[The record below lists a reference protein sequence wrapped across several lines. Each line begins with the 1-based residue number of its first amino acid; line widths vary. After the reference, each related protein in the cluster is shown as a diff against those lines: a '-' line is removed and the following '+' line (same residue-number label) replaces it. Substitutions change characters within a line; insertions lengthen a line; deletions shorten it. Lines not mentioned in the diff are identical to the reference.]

1 MEQDQLDTYLRTCQ
15 ALWLK
20 EIEEDYILGTDP
32 LPTMILLLQKVENS
46 LSIAF
51 GDLEPEDRQSIL
63 NEWQLE
69 FTYEEPEITTIGHKK
84 DPWYGNYLIKTKKV
98 KKNFPFWCR
107 YKAYMRGQGRI
118 PASLDKLD
126 KATDEIISFLGNP
139 NDKIQGFEKKGLV
152 VGYVQSGKT
161 GNFIGLINKALD
173 VGYDYIIVLGGIHN
187 NLRSQTQ
194 RRVNEGVMG
203 EDLSNGKKIG
213 CGLIKNYQNH
223 PILLDSE
230 AHTSI
235 KKDFKKNET
244 PISPINATKHVF
256 VVKKNVSILNNLSIY
271 FDKIIK
277 KYEKT
282 EWVNKDG
289 QLRNRSVLIIDD
301 EADQASIDTKN
312 YSKKERAETDPVS
325 INKGIRD
332 LLVKFEKSSYV
343 GYTATP
349 FANIFIDHEAE
360 HKLYGGDL
368 FPSSFITML
377 EKPNNYMGPY
387 ELFGTNDEKADLP
400 LTRIVERDP
409 DLLKTHLVMDE
420 DLLKGNKKKYFVI
433 PSEYGE
439 DLNSIINWND
449 INVIS
454 TKKQPSTKEYNE
466 ALEDYVGSLLDV
478 GDGWLPRIHSKDHD
492 PMIWLNEKGK
502 EIPSSLKKALDSFLL
517 AVAAKLLRGQKT
529 DHCSMLIHVTR
540 YTDCQSNVMSMVKN
554 YCDNNFGRILAEDK
568 QTFGELKEL
577 WETDFITTSSRMAI
591 NKNFKGLVNP
601 WDTIK
606 PFLKKAVRVLQNTNT
621 EANVMAIHGKSI
633 DQLSYYDEPYDEEG
647 FKVIAVGGDK
657 LSRGLTLEGLMVSY
671 FLRPT
676 KMYDTLMQM
685 GRWFGYRD
693 GYADLCRVY
702 SEKELLNNYKHISHA
717 FEEVKELFKAMKREK
732 VTPKEFGLRI
742 LDSDAMMITSAMK
755 SRYSGTQSLKYS
767 GNNPQTTLFG
777 SSIDVLRSNEEGL
790 NDFIRRMSKD
800 YSRSYEQRGKSHVW
814 NKVKTA
820 EVVDYLTKYKGHH
833 KQPNLSTSLL
843 IEYIEKQMVT
853 SPKELTEW
861 TVVLHSLEKEDPKIL
876 NHNKLIGGKKIFP
889 ATRGLREDCPVDTFS
904 LGVLSVQEP
913 AAYDFPEKEVEKFKE
928 ENESYSGDK
937 YALMGREKRPVKRG
951 LIVLYPFIPT
961 FVSIENDSLREEYKE
976 RYKTVD
982 VVVGHR
988 LHFPTSKTARAI
1000 SYKSNTVMQELDID
1014 NNEE

>member
-20 EIEEDYILGTDP
+20 EIEEVYVLGTDP
-32 LPTMILLLQKVENS
+32 LPTMISLLQTVES
-46 LSIAF
+46 RLSIAY
-51 GDLEPEDRQSIL
+51 GGLEPEARQSIL

-69 FTYEEPEITTIGHKK
+69 FTYEEPEITVIGHKM
-84 DPWYGNYLIKTKKV
+84 DPWYDNYLKSNKKIKA
-98 KKNFPFWCR
+98 NFPFWSR
-107 YKAYMRGQGRI
+107 YKAYMRSEGRI

-139 NDKIQGFEKKGLV
+139 NDESIEFEKKGLV

-173 VGYDYIIVLGGIHN
+173 VGYDYIIVLGGLHN

-203 EDLSNGKKIG
+203 ENLSDGEKVG
-213 CGLIKNYQNH
+213 CGLIKNYQTH
-223 PILLDSE
+223 KILLDSE

-235 KKDFKKNET
+235 KSDFKAAKNK
-244 PISPINATKHVF
+244 PISPINSTKHVF
-256 VVKKNVSILNNLSIY
+256 VVKKNVSILKNLSSY
-271 FDKIIK
+271 FDKIIR

-282 EWVNKDG
+282 EWVNKSG
-289 QLRNRSVLIIDD
+289 QLKNRSVLIIDD

-312 YSKKERAETDPVS
+312 YSKKEREETDPNS

-368 FPSSFITML
+368 FPSSFIAML

-387 ELFGTNDEKADLP
+387 ELFGTHDEVADLP
-400 LTRIVERDP
+400 LTRIVKRDP
-409 DLLKTHLVMDE
+409 DLTKTHLVMDC
-420 DLLKGNKKKYFVI
+420 DVLKGSKKKYFVI

-439 DLNSIINWND
+439 DLNSILKWND
-449 INVIS
+449 INVITIRKKPSS
-454 TKKQPSTKEYNE
+454 TEYNE
-466 ALEDYVGSLLDV
+466 ALEDYVGEFLDV
-478 GDGWLPRIHSKDHD
+478 GDGWLPRKHSKTHD

-502 EIPSSLKKALDSFLL
+502 EIPSSLKLAIDSFLL
-517 AVAAKLLRGQKT
+517 AITAKLLRGQKT

-540 YTDCQSNVMSMVKN
+540 YTDCQSNVMNMVKN
-554 YCDNNFGRILAEDK
+554 YCDNNFGRILAGDK
-568 QTFGELKEL
+568 QTVAELKEL
-577 WETDFITTSSRMAI
+577 WEDDFIPTSKRMLV
-591 NKNFKGLVNP
+591 NKNFKGVVHS
-601 WDTIK
+601 WSKIE
-606 PFLKKAVRVLQNTNT
+606 PFLKKAVRVLQNVNT
-621 EANVMAIHGKSI
+621 EANVVAIHGKSI
-633 DQLSYYDEPYDEEG
+633 DQLSYYDKPYDEEG
-647 FKVIAVGGDK
+647 VKVIAVGGDK

-676 KMYDTLMQM
+676 NMYDTLMQM

-717 FEEVKELFKAMKREK
+717 FEEVKELFKAMKREN

-777 SSIDVLRSNEEGL
+777 SSIDVLKSNEEGL
-790 NDFIRRMSKD
+790 NYFIRQMSKE
-800 YSRSYEQRGKSHVW
+800 YSSSHETRGKNHVW

-820 EVVDYLTKYKGHH
+820 DVIDYLSKYRGHH
-833 KQPNLSTSLL
+833 KQPNLSPSLL
-843 IEYIEKQMVT
+843 IEYIEKQTVT
-853 SPKELTEW
+853 KPKELTEW
-861 TVVLHSLEKEDPKIL
+861 TVVLHSLAKKDTKVP
-876 NHNKLIGGKKIFP
+876 NHEKLIGDKKIFP
-889 ATRGLREDCPVDTFS
+889 TTKRLREDVDENTYS
-904 LGVLSVQEP
+904 LKVLSTQEP
-913 AAYDFPEKEVEKFKE
+913 GAYDFSEKEVEKFKK

-937 YALMGREKRPVKRG
+937 CALMGREKRPVKRG
-951 LIVLYPFIPT
+951 LIVLYPFIPK
-961 FVSIENDSLREEYKE
+961 FDSIEDNILKKEYEE
-976 RYKTVD
+976 RYKSVD

-988 LHFPTSKTARAI
+988 LHFPTSKTAREI
-1000 SYKSNTVMQELDID
+1000 SYQANTVMQELDIHV
-1014 NNEE
+1014 NE